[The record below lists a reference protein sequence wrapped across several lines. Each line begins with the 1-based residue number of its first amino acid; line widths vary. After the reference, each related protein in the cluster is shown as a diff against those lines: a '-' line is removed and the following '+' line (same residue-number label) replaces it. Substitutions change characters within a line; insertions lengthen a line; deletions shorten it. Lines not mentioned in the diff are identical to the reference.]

1 VPQGRVRSLD
11 ANPGILTLVSA
22 LRICFALA
30 FSPSTA
36 SGHVHAELCG
46 PVLLSL
52 PLSAKHSAAGESAG
66 RLELVIPKPNAAEES
81 AAKEITEMNRSTILT
96 KLTVVIFTVLLFAV
110 AGAAAGTETAL
121 KASDITSKIFPEQVF
136 FRGQVAPVQMRNT
149 GGVRFSDD
157 MFVLAGM
164 VDSSG
169 YSTAIRQKYQAYFI
183 SEVPL
188 EISGQKLPPGAYG
201 IGFISGEKFILMDL
215 GAHDLFEVDSSKD
228 SEMKRP
234 VPLQV
239 VSSGGKYR
247 LYAGRSFVE
256 FARAQ

>member
-1 VPQGRVRSLD
+1 
-11 ANPGILTLVSA
+11 
-22 LRICFALA
+22 
-30 FSPSTA
+30 
-36 SGHVHAELCG
+36 
-46 PVLLSL
+46 
-52 PLSAKHSAAGESAG
+52 
-66 RLELVIPKPNAAEES
+66 
-81 AAKEITEMNRSTILT
+81 MNRSKILT
-96 KLTVVIFTVLLFAV
+96 RLTVLMLTALLLPV
-110 AGAAAGTETAL
+110 AGAAAGTDAVL
-121 KASDITSKIFPEQVF
+121 KPSEITSKIFPEQVF

-183 SEVPL
+183 SEVPV
-188 EISGQKLPPGAYG
+188 EISGQRLPPGAYG
-201 IGFISGEKFILMDL
+201 IGFISGEKFIVMDL
-215 GAHDLFEVDSSKD
+215 GAHDLFQVDSTRD